1 MIQKQRK
8 RKRIFYVPGMISLV
22 LIPLFCFY
30 HFYKVDA
37 FKVYGGI
44 DLGLPYEKDYFVKY
58 KIASLREYKVF
69 DFNENE
75 LKTKEQF
82 NDVRLYLRN
91 LVKTK
96 DTLRGIK
103 LRYNPK
109 THYDVFIKT
118 IDIIDEEGAS
128 TWIING
134 NDIYILG
141 SSNTYKEVKSD
152 IGNVSMNCGTQELI
166 ARQAYFAA
174 KQKKEEEAY
183 QFQAAFVKGKW
194 KFISLGFI
202 GLVLLNVFVL
212 IKLNKQRHL

>member
-1 MIQKQRK
+1 MIKKQRK

-44 DLGLPYEKDYFVKY
+44 DLHMPYEDDYFAKY
-58 KIASLREYKVF
+58 KIASLRKYKVF

-75 LKTKEQF
+75 LKTKEQLK
-82 NDVRLYLRN
+82 NVRSYLRI
-91 LVKTK
+91 LVNNK
-96 DTLRGIK
+96 DTINGIK
-103 LRYNPK
+103 LHYGSK

-118 IDIIDEEGAS
+118 IDIIDEEGAPS
-128 TWIING
+128 WAING
-134 NDIYILG
+134 NDIYILA
-141 SSNTYKEVKSD
+141 STNTYKEIKSD
-152 IGNVSMNCGTQELI
+152 VANVSMNCGTGELI

-174 KQKKEEEAY
+174 KHKKEEEAC
-183 QFQAAFVKGKW
+183 QFQAAFVKEKW

-202 GLVLLNVFVL
+202 GLVLLNIFVL
-212 IKLNKQRHL
+212 IKLNRYRYL